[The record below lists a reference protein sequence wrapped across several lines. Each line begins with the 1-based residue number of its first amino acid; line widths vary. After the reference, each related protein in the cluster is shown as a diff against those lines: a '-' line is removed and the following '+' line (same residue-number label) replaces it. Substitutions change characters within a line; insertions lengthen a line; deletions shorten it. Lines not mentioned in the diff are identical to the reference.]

1 VGGGGTFLATI
12 DKVSADITAVLGS
25 TVMPIHQVLRLGCGA
40 IIEPEV
46 SEDAAVKILADKLPV
61 ANGTVVITDNYI
73 AVEVGEFLPRAPDAR

>member
-1 VGGGGTFLATI
+1 MGGGGTFLATI
-12 DKVSADITAVLGS
+12 DKVSADITAVLCS
-25 TVMPIHQVLRLGCGA
+25 TVMPVHQVLRLGRGA

-46 SEDAAVKILADKLPV
+46 SEDAAVKILADNLPV